1 MVYLRKYKDII
12 KQDGNYVEVEREL
25 TKDTALGIMLKKYV
39 YNTPSFS
46 IGDYISRYDSTLI
59 QHPITNKY
67 AIEMQ
72 DTSGLGEIFEVNI
85 ETREVL
91 ELDGWF
97 EVVEVEGIPQI

>member
-1 MVYLRKYKDII
+1 MYYLRKYRDII
-12 KQDGNYVEVEREL
+12 KKNENYVEVEIEL

-59 QHPITNKY
+59 QHPTSGKY
-67 AIEMQ
+67 AIEMEN
-72 DTSGLGEIFEVNI
+72 TSGLGEIFEVGV
-85 ETREVL
+85 EDREVL

-97 EVVEVEGIPQI
+97 EVVEEEGIL